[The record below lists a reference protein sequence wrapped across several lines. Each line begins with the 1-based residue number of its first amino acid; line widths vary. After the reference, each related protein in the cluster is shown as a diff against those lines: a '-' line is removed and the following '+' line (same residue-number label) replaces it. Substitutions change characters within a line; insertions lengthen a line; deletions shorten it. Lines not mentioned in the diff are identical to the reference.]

1 MNHSDG
7 AFAEYIIVKAGPRAK
22 TPDNITDEEAA
33 TLGVAITTVVSC
45 TRHFHRLLDTDS
57 DAPNLQGQ
65 GLYKLFGLPLPNAPT
80 SKPFPIFIYGGSTA
94 TGVIGI
100 QLAKASGLTV
110 ITTASPRNFDYLRSL
125 GADLVVDY
133 NSPTAVQEIL
143 AFPGGRALYGWN
155 CIGTGESEAFVERAL
170 GGVGEGRIGS
180 ILESDK
186 YDWTLGYDAL
196 GETYVWTG
204 GQVRQ
209 GKAEELAFATRFWAI
224 ARELLAEGKFKPI
237 RQVVNRGGSGL
248 EGVLKGMDDQKNG
261 LVSAEKLVYTL

>member
-1 MNHSDG
+1 MNHNDG
-7 AFAEYIIVKAGPRAK
+7 AFAEYIIVKPGPRAK
-22 TPDNITDEEAA
+22 TPDNVTDEEAA
-33 TLGVAITTVVSC
+33 TLGVAITTVVSRAA
-45 TRHFHRLLDTDS
+45 TSTTYQIQILTHRT
-57 DAPNLQGQ
+57 LQGQ

-133 NSPTAVQEIL
+133 NSPTAVQEIRD
-143 AFPGGRALYGWN
+143 FPGGKAEYGWN
-155 CIGTGESEAFVERAL
+155 CIGTDESEAFIEQAL
-170 GGVGEGRIGS
+170 GGVGNGRIGS
-180 ILESDK
+180 ILESK

-196 GETYVWTG
+196 GETYEWTG
-204 GQVRQ
+204 GQVRH
-209 GKAEELAFATRFWAI
+209 GKAEELEFATRFWAI

-237 RQVVNRGGSGL
+237 RRVVNRGGSGL